1 MLLAATSCFR
11 GYGLH
16 KTFELIAASG
26 YDGVD
31 LVLSA
36 SDFDTE
42 NEMYLKH
49 LSEVTNVTIQAITAY
64 ERKMDAKILER
75 MVQLACSLGVS
86 LINIYPPHRLDK
98 DGAWFNETLPE
109 LKKKHPDIRF
119 AIINVEPR
127 TFLFFIPEYKD
138 ATLTSIKK
146 LTGETALAISHV
158 DPESG
163 VDLIKTFSV
172 LGNSIVNVL
181 LSDKTATKDHL
192 LPGKGDMPL
201 ETLLIRLGE
210 GGYDRV
216 FTLKVDPKSL
226 GAGDDELVLT
236 RMAEARKFWEKHYR
250 LKK

>member
-1 MLLAATSCFR
+1 MLLASTSCFR

-16 KTFELIAASG
+16 KIFELVAASG
-26 YDGVD
+26 YDGID

-36 SDFDTE
+36 TEFDTE
-42 NEMYLKH
+42 DSSYLRELMELTGVKIH
-49 LSEVTNVTIQAITAY
+49 SVTAY
-64 ERKMDAKILER
+64 ERKMNSGILTQIVE
-75 MVQLACSLGVS
+75 LAGKLGAG

-98 DGAWFNETLPE
+98 DGAWFSDDLPA
-109 LKKKHPDIRF
+109 LKKKHPELQF

-146 LTGETALAISHV
+146 LTGETALSISNI

-181 LSDKTATKDHL
+181 LSDKTATKDNL
-192 LPGKGDMPL
+192 LP
-201 ETLLIRLGE
+201 
-210 GGYDRV
+210 
-216 FTLKVDPKSL
+216 
-226 GAGDDELVLT
+226 
-236 RMAEARKFWEKHYR
+236 
-250 LKK
+250 